1 MPTVV
6 CDGLNFVNCS
16 WFKPGNL
23 CILLKKWK
31 MGRGNPNPKN
41 KFTKIYA
48 KPVADKYIPVKLPL
62 GLDADV
68 RSLTKC
74 TEWLRKAFAL
84 QVEREAHSGTTKPK
98 HSTAQ
103 QL

>member
-48 KPVADKYIPVKLPL
+48 EQWRVDRFAVKLRL
-62 GLDADV
+62 GLDASV

-74 TEWLRKAFAL
+74 TEWLRKAIAL
-84 QVEREAHSGTTKPK
+84 QVE
-98 HSTAQ
+98 
-103 QL
+103 